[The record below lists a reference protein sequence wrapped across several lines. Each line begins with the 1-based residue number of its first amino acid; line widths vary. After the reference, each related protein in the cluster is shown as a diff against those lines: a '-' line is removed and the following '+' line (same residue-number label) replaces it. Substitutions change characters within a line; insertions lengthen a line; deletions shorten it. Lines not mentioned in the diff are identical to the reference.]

1 MFNWEDI
8 EYINPRKKVFKNM
21 NTNEM
26 INLELQEDP
35 DNILKES
42 KTPLTA
48 YNLNQA
54 QQEVVDDMSKTYI
67 GTNITAP
74 TIEGYGRI
82 NKLYGKTEE
91 IGAGEKS
98 PDNPYELKCV
108 GDDVNLFD
116 EKWRQGA
123 YSNNT
128 MLTRV
133 FSASDIK
140 VEKGSYTVI
149 TNLDFS
155 KYNISFAASDTPYP
169 APGPLLADS
178 GWQTKNE
185 ITIEIFQDGYLGIGV
200 KKQDESNITPDEMKK
215 YEFRIQ
221 NKLKK
226 IETISKN
233 GTNTSSNITYTNSP
247 LCYLKDEQNNIIAQD
262 YIDYTNKKV
271 HRECG
276 YIVFDGSEDEDWEF
290 DANYNRF
297 YINKP
302 TNYKVSIP
310 EKQTSNCNKY
320 KIGNTEIVDSSYIVG
335 NSGFI
340 VKDSRFNTVNAFKD
354 ELKQKKL
361 IFITSLITPVEED
374 IECSNKIVQYDE
386 ETTVYNRD
394 GAEIEVSLTN
404 NKAISEVN
412 EDLNNIEKSTNNIEE
427 MRQIKV
433 ISKEEFFSDINV
445 NIVEFYAYKQNN
457 IVNIQRMVV
466 DSTSYTAS
474 VNKKIGT
481 IKNKYIPA
489 SSKSIRL
496 LASSGGPA
504 IDFVS
509 FIDPDGSIVVV
520 SSSTKT
526 SAIYI
531 FNTAYISK

>member
-21 NTNEM
+21 DTNEM
-26 INLELQEDP
+26 LNLELQEDP

-54 QQEVVDDMSKTYI
+54 QQEVVDDMSKTYT

-91 IGAGEKS
+91 IGTGEKS

-140 VEKGSYTVI
+140 VKKGSYTVI

-200 KKQDESNITPDEMKK
+200 KKQDESNITPNEMKK
-215 YEFRIQ
+215 YKFRIQ
-221 NKLKK
+221 NKLRK

-233 GTNTSSNITYTNSP
+233 GTNTSSNITYINSP
-247 LCYLKDEQNNIIAQD
+247 LCSIGNVRDEIDYTKRKITRKCEHKILNGTENWVLDGLASDGYLRFSLANGILMTQGTSINNLLKDRNNEVHGAYEYLYVAGNTVYVHILKRRLSTQDVAGFKTWLSNNNIIMIHVKATETSKD
-262 YIDYTNKKV
+262 ID
-271 HRECG
+271 
-276 YIVFDGSEDEDWEF
+276 
-290 DANYNRF
+290 
-297 YINKP
+297 
-302 TNYKVSIP
+302 
-310 EKQTSNCNKY
+310 
-320 KIGNTEIVDSSYIVG
+320 
-335 NSGFI
+335 
-340 VKDSRFNTVNAFKD
+340 
-354 ELKQKKL
+354 
-361 IFITSLITPVEED
+361 
-374 IECSNKIVQYDE
+374 CSNKIIQYEE
-386 ETTVYNRD
+386 ETTIYNRD
-394 GAEIEVSLTN
+394 NAEIEVSLTN
-404 NKAISEVN
+404 NKAISEIN
-412 EDLNNIEKSTNNIEE
+412 EELKFVQDDINNIKEKSNYSIEIYDDACIWAYDTANKRFYTPKKSNKTN
-427 MRQIKV
+427 KDV
-433 ISKEEFFSDINV
+433 ISCNLFLLGNSEKWNNTFNYGSQQIFFKTDRFTTTNDFKAFLAETPI
-445 NIVEFYAYKQNN
+445 I
-457 IVNIQRMVV
+457 IVNRE
-466 DSTSYTAS
+466 
-474 VNKKIGT
+474 IG
-481 IKNKYIPA
+481 
-489 SSKSIRL
+489 
-496 LASSGGPA
+496 GE
-504 IDFVS
+504 
-509 FIDPDGSIVVV
+509 
-520 SSSTKT
+520 
-526 SAIYI
+526 
-531 FNTAYISK
+531 